1 MIILP
6 ASCYNHIVVVT
17 MPAAERAGRDVIRK
31 GNLMKGKMPG
41 KLAALLLAAALC
53 VAGTLLPVNANA
65 ATQLT
70 VKDALLII
78 YSDKSNCGDTA
89 YKSVRSRRY
98 SRRQIYEECGGS
110 FS

>member
-53 VAGTLLPVNANA
+53 V
-65 ATQLT
+65 
-70 VKDALLII
+70 
-78 YSDKSNCGDTA
+78 DTA
-89 YKSVRSRRY
+89 YREGCPADNL
-98 SRRQIYEECGGS
+98 Q
-110 FS
+110 